1 LTDEADEAKPA
12 TSETLRNAQEGR
24 VTMLTTDKVVRFTP
38 KSGHTPISAT
48 PRATAMIERIVR
60 EHGPVAIYQSGGCCD
75 GSLPL
80 CLLADELG
88 QGPNDVLLGDVEGV
102 PFYIDAEQYERWREP
117 EFLLD
122 VVSGA
127 PEGFSLGLRDAHF
140 VTRSLSGEA
149 CQLRAA

>member
-1 LTDEADEAKPA
+1 
-12 TSETLRNAQEGR
+12 
-24 VTMLTTDKVVRFTP
+24 MLTTDDFIRPTAKAD
-38 KSGHTPISAT
+38 HTPFTASAQ
-48 PRATAMIERIVR
+48 ATAMVRQIVR
-60 EHGPVAIYQSGGCCD
+60 QHGPVAIYQSGGCCD

-88 QGPNDVLLGDVEGV
+88 HGPNDVQLGEVEGV
-102 PFYIDAEQYERWREP
+102 PFYIDAEQYERWGEP

-140 VTRSLSGEA
+140 VTHSLSGEA
-149 CQLRAA
+149 CQLKAA

>member
-1 LTDEADEAKPA
+1 
-12 TSETLRNAQEGR
+12 
-24 VTMLTTDKVVRFTP
+24 MLTTDNVIRFTP
-38 KSGHTPISAT
+38 RHGHTPISAT
-48 PRATAMIERIVR
+48 SRASAMIARIAR

-80 CLLADELG
+80 CLGAEELG
-88 QGPNDVLLGDVEGV
+88 QGPRDVLLGEVEGV
-102 PFYIDAEQYERWREP
+102 PFYIDAEQYQRWGEP

-127 PEGFSLGLRDAHF
+127 PEGFSLGLPDAHF
-140 VTRSLSGEA
+140 VTVSLSGEA

>member
-1 LTDEADEAKPA
+1 
-12 TSETLRNAQEGR
+12 
-24 VTMLTTDKVVRFTP
+24 MLTTDDVIRLTARAD
-38 KSGHTPISAT
+38 HTPFTASAQ
-48 PRATAMIERIVR
+48 ATAMVRQIVR

-80 CLLADELG
+80 CLLTDELG
-88 QGPNDVLLGDVEGV
+88 QGPNDLQLGEVEGV
-102 PFYIDAEQYERWREP
+102 PFYIDAEQYERWGEP

-140 VTRSLSGEA
+140 VTHSLSGEA
-149 CQLRAA
+149 CQLKAA

>member
-1 LTDEADEAKPA
+1 
-12 TSETLRNAQEGR
+12 
-24 VTMLTTDKVVRFTP
+24 MLTTDDFMRLTAKAD
-38 KSGHTPISAT
+38 HTPFTASAQ
-48 PRATAMIERIVR
+48 ATAMVRQIVR

-88 QGPNDVLLGDVEGV
+88 QGPNDVQLGEVEGV
-102 PFYIDAEQYERWREP
+102 PFYIDAEQYERWGEP

-140 VTRSLSGEA
+140 VTHSLSGEA
-149 CQLRAA
+149 CRLKAV

>member
-1 LTDEADEAKPA
+1 MLSTDNVIRFPAREA
-12 TSETLRNAQEGR
+12 
-24 VTMLTTDKVVRFTP
+24 
-38 KSGHTPISAT
+38 HTPISAT
-48 PRATAMIERIVR
+48 PRASAMVKRIVR

-80 CLLADELG
+80 CLGADELG
-88 QGPNDVLLGDVEGV
+88 QGPNDVQLGEVEGV
-102 PFYIDAEQYERWREP
+102 PFHIDAEQYQRWGEP

-140 VTRSLSGEA
+140 VTLSLSGEA

>member
-1 LTDEADEAKPA
+1 MLPTDNVIRLTAEAD
-12 TSETLRNAQEGR
+12 
-24 VTMLTTDKVVRFTP
+24 
-38 KSGHTPISAT
+38 HTPFTASDQ
-48 PRATAMIERIVR
+48 ATAMVRQIVR
-60 EHGPVAIYQSGGCCD
+60 EYGPVAIYQSGGCCD

-88 QGPNDVLLGDVEGV
+88 QGPNDLQLGEVDGV
-102 PFYIDAEQYERWREP
+102 PFYIDAEQYERWGEP

-140 VTRSLSGEA
+140 VTHSLSGEA
-149 CQLRAA
+149 CQLKAA

>member
-1 LTDEADEAKPA
+1 
-12 TSETLRNAQEGR
+12 
-24 VTMLTTDKVVRFTP
+24 MLTTEDTRFTP
-38 KSGHTPISAT
+38 RAGHTPISAT
-48 PRATAMIERIVR
+48 PRASAMVKQIARK
-60 EHGPVAIYQSGGCCD
+60 HGPVAIYQSGGCCD

-88 QGPNDVLLGDVEGV
+88 QGPNDLLLGHIEGA
-102 PFYIDAEQYERWREP
+102 PFYIDTEQYQRWGEP

-127 PEGFSLGLRDAHF
+127 PEGFSLGTREAHF
-140 VTRSLSGEA
+140 VTVSLSGEA

>member
-1 LTDEADEAKPA
+1 
-12 TSETLRNAQEGR
+12 
-24 VTMLTTDKVVRFTP
+24 MLTTDDFIRPMAKAD
-38 KSGHTPISAT
+38 HTPFTASAQ
-48 PRATAMIERIVR
+48 ATEMVRQIVR
-60 EHGPVAIYQSGGCCD
+60 QHGPVAIYQSGGCCD

-88 QGPNDVLLGDVEGV
+88 QGPNDVLLGEVEGV
-102 PFYIDAEQYERWREP
+102 PFYIDAEQYERWGEP

-149 CQLRAA
+149 CQLKAA

>member
-1 LTDEADEAKPA
+1 MHSMDTVTRLTANRE
-12 TSETLRNAQEGR
+12 
-24 VTMLTTDKVVRFTP
+24 
-38 KSGHTPISAT
+38 HTPLTAS
-48 PRATAMIERIVR
+48 PRAAAMVERLVR

-88 QGPNDVLLGDVEGV
+88 QGPNDVRLGEVEGA
-102 PFYIDAEQYERWREP
+102 PFYIDAEQYQRWGEP

-127 PEGFSLGLRDAHF
+127 PEGFSLGLPDAHF
-140 VTRSLSGEA
+140 VTLSLSGEA
-149 CQLRAA
+149 CKLQAA

>member
-1 LTDEADEAKPA
+1 
-12 TSETLRNAQEGR
+12 
-24 VTMLTTDKVVRFTP
+24 MLTTDDFIRPTAKAD
-38 KSGHTPISAT
+38 HTPFTASA
-48 PRATAMIERIVR
+48 RATEMVRQIVR
-60 EHGPVAIYQSGGCCD
+60 QHGPVAIYQSGGCCD

-88 QGPNDVLLGDVEGV
+88 QGPNDVQLGEVEGV
-102 PFYIDAEQYERWREP
+102 PFYIDAEQYERWGEP

-140 VTRSLSGEA
+140 VTHSLSGEA
-149 CQLRAA
+149 CQLKAA

>member
-1 LTDEADEAKPA
+1 
-12 TSETLRNAQEGR
+12 
-24 VTMLTTDKVVRFTP
+24 MLSTTTTDDVIRFTR
-38 KSGHTPISAT
+38 SAGHTPISAS
-48 PRATAMIERIVR
+48 PRASAMVRRIVA

-80 CLLADELG
+80 CLGADELG
-88 QGPNDVLLGDVEGV
+88 QGPNDMRLGEVEGV
-102 PFYIDAEQYERWREP
+102 PFCIDAEQYQRWGEP

-127 PEGFSLGLRDAHF
+127 PEGFSLGLPDAHF
-140 VTRSLSGEA
+140 VTLSLSGEA

>member
-1 LTDEADEAKPA
+1 MLSTDNVIHLAANDE
-12 TSETLRNAQEGR
+12 
-24 VTMLTTDKVVRFTP
+24 
-38 KSGHTPISAT
+38 HTPFTAT
-48 PRATAMIERIVR
+48 PRAAAMVKRLVG

-88 QGPNDVLLGDVEGV
+88 QGPNDVLLGEVEGV
-102 PFYIDAEQYERWREP
+102 PFYIDAEQYQRWGEP

-122 VVSGA
+122 VASGA

-140 VTRSLSGEA
+140 ITLSLSGEA
-149 CQLRAA
+149 CQLKAA

>member
-1 LTDEADEAKPA
+1 MLSTD
-12 TSETLRNAQEGR
+12 N
-24 VTMLTTDKVVRFTP
+24 VIRFTP
-38 KSGHTPISAT
+38 KHGHTPISAT
-48 PRATAMIERIVR
+48 PRAIAMLKRLVD
-60 EHGPVAIYQSGGCCD
+60 EHGPLAIYQSGGCCD

-88 QGPNDVLLGDVEGV
+88 QGPNDLRLGDIVDV
-102 PFYIDAEQYERWREP
+102 PFYMDAEQYERWREP

-122 VVSGA
+122 VASGA

-140 VTRSLSGEA
+140 VTLSLSGEA

>member
-1 LTDEADEAKPA
+1 MLSTDNVIHLAANDE
-12 TSETLRNAQEGR
+12 
-24 VTMLTTDKVVRFTP
+24 
-38 KSGHTPISAT
+38 HTPFTAT
-48 PRATAMIERIVR
+48 PQAAEMVKRLVR

-88 QGPNDVLLGDVEGV
+88 QGPNDVLLGEVAGV
-102 PFYIDAEQYERWREP
+102 PFYIDAEQYQRWGEP

-122 VVSGA
+122 VASGA

-140 VTRSLSGEA
+140 VTLSLSGA
-149 CQLRAA
+149 VCQLQAA